1 MCKKMNEK
9 ERKKEVEKLLQDPKI
24 RKSVERLY
32 KTFGK
37 IKGLEGVGFSVVN
50 PDGQKIQQSYIT
62 KEQIDSV
69 NKNTKRGKTK
79 WNKYR
84 KSLV

>member
-1 MCKKMNEK
+1 MIKKDSKQEAK
-9 ERKKEVEKLLQDPKI
+9 KLLQDPKI

-37 IKGLEGVGFSVVN
+37 IKGLQGIGFSVID
-50 PDGQKIQQSYIT
+50 PDGEKIQQSYIT
-62 KEQIDSV
+62 KEQIDTV

-79 WNKYR
+79 
-84 KSLV
+84 